1 MSSPAKPPGVPTTT
15 PLTIL
20 LHAWQQ
26 GDGAAFATLFDQ
38 VYTQLKRIAAQRLR
52 EVGGDS
58 TLAPT
63 ELLHEAVLRI
73 ADAPKDWQNRAHF
86 FASMSLY
93 IRSVLVDHARARATE
108 KRGGRNLHV
117 TLTGANL
124 GVESNV
130 ADLLALD
137 QALSQLEALDQRSG
151 EVLHLTYFAGLDRQQ
166 IADVLKVS
174 VATVDRELR
183 FARAWL
189 NQNMDYGI

>member
-1 MSSPAKPPGVPTTT
+1 MNNAENAPSQ
-15 PLTIL
+15 PLTHL
-20 LHAWQQ
+20 LQAWQQ
-26 GDGAAFATLFDQ
+26 GDGSAFSTLFEQ
-38 VYTQLKRIAAQRLR
+38 VYDQLKKIAAQRLR

-73 ADAPKDWQNRAHF
+73 ADAPKDWHNRAHF

-93 IRSVLVDHARARATE
+93 IRAVLVDHARARAAE

-124 GVESNV
+124 GVDSNI

-137 QALSQLEALDQRSG
+137 QALNKLEALDARSA
-151 EVLHLTYFAGLDRQQ
+151 EVLHLTYFAGLEREQ

-183 FARAWL
+183 FSRSWL
-189 NQNMDYGI
+189 NANMGYGL

>member
-1 MSSPAKPPGVPTTT
+1 MATAQNSEEC
-15 PLTIL
+15 LTSLIN
-20 LHAWQQ
+20 AWQH
-26 GDGAAFATLFDQ
+26 GDGAAFAQLFDQ
-38 VYTQLKRIAAQRLR
+38 VYDQLKRIAAQRLR

-73 ADAPKDWQNRAHF
+73 ADAPKDWHNRAHF

-93 IRSVLVDHARARATE
+93 IRAVLVDHARARAAE

-124 GVESNV
+124 GVDSNI

-137 QALSQLEALDQRSG
+137 QALNKLEALDARSA
-151 EVLHLTYFAGLDRQQ
+151 EVLHLTYFAGLEREQ

-183 FARAWL
+183 FSRSWL
-189 NQNMDYGI
+189 NANMGYGL

>member
-1 MSSPAKPPGVPTTT
+1 MSNAAENAPV
-15 PLTIL
+15 PLTNL
-20 LHAWQQ
+20 LQAWQQ
-26 GDGAAFATLFDQ
+26 GDGAAFSTLFDQ
-38 VYTQLKRIAAQRLR
+38 VYDQLRKIAAQRLR

-73 ADAPKDWQNRAHF
+73 ADAPMDWQNRAHF

-93 IRSVLVDHARARATE
+93 IRAVLVDHARVRAAE

-117 TLTGANL
+117 TITGANL
-124 GVESNV
+124 AVDSNI

-137 QALSQLEALDQRSG
+137 QALNKLEALDARSG
-151 EVLHLTYFAGLDRQQ
+151 EVLHLTYFAGLDREQ

-183 FARAWL
+183 FARSWL
-189 NQNMDYGI
+189 NANMDYGL

>member
-1 MSSPAKPPGVPTTT
+1 MSATPAPDA
-15 PLTIL
+15 PLTVML
-20 LHAWQQ
+20 DAWQQ
-26 GDGAAFATLFDQ
+26 GDGAAFSKVFDQ
-38 VYTQLKRIAAQRLR
+38 AYDQLKRIAAQRLR

-93 IRSVLVDHARARATE
+93 IRAVLVDHARARATK
-108 KRGGRNLHV
+108 KRGGRNIHL
-117 TLTGANL
+117 TLTSADL
-124 GVESNV
+124 GDESNIS
-130 ADLLALD
+130 DLLALD
-137 QALSQLEALDQRSG
+137 QALHMLEALDARSA

-166 IADVLKVS
+166 IADVLQVS
-174 VATVDRELR
+174 LATVDRELR

-189 NQNMDYGI
+189 NQHLDYPA

>member
-1 MSSPAKPPGVPTTT
+1 MSNAAENAPV
-15 PLTIL
+15 PLTNL
-20 LHAWQQ
+20 LQAWQQ
-26 GDGAAFATLFDQ
+26 GDGAAFSTLFDQ
-38 VYTQLKRIAAQRLR
+38 VYDQLRKIAAQRLR

-58 TLAPT
+58 ALAPT

-93 IRSVLVDHARARATE
+93 IRAVLVDHARAREAE

-117 TLTGANL
+117 TITGANL
-124 GVESNV
+124 AVDSNI

-137 QALSQLEALDQRSG
+137 QALNKLEALNARSG
-151 EVLHLTYFAGLDRQQ
+151 EVLHLTYFAGLDREQ

-183 FARAWL
+183 FARSWHNA
-189 NQNMDYGI
+189 NMDYGL